1 MPLSIFRNVPFDL
14 HSDHTKPESTCLCLP
29 DEARATVSA
38 RLDTDMVQNIL
49 WFSLQL
55 SMTWSIPFSGLY
67 PSTGFFQKSLP
78 GFSSL
83 RPPEFRAF
91 TACILLWSESLSLG
105 YVFGPD
111 ALCTD
116 TEAMHPTSMVLSVI
130 VGGAS

>member
-1 MPLSIFRNVPFDL
+1 
-14 HSDHTKPESTCLCLP
+14 
-29 DEARATVSA
+29 
-38 RLDTDMVQNIL
+38 MVQNIL

-83 RPPEFRAF
+83 RLPEFREF

-111 ALCTD
+111 ALSTD